1 MGLGLLL
8 AAAFLI
14 TNGMK
19 NLFGN
24 PRPDLL
30 ARCDPNLQNIARC
43 AVRGFP
49 NALEGVNVV
58 SAGICQQT
66 DISILDDGFRIF
78 PGGRSS
84 FSAAEL
90 IYVSLLIASKL
101 SITITL
107 LAPSSYSQ
115 DRSMFSA
122 FPTQAEKRAM
132 EAQSFPDQD
141 RKL

>member
-1 MGLGLLL
+1 LL

-14 TNGMK
+14 TNGIK

-30 ARCDPNLQNIARC
+30 ARCDPNLRNIARC

-66 DISILDDGFRIF
+66 DSSILDDGFRSF
-78 PGGRSS
+78 PGGHSS
-84 FSAAEL
+84 FSAAGL
-90 IYVSLLIASKL
+90 VYLSLFIASKL
-101 SITITL
+101 PITIPF

-122 FPTQAEKRAM
+122 FPTRAEKRAM
-132 EAQSFPDQD
+132 ETQSLPDQD
-141 RKL
+141 RKLGEYQI